1 MRYNEVV
8 FLLNVYYNV
17 YLLNNKRN
25 IFKKRNL
32 KLVNI
37 ILSLKGKNK
46 KQLFLYVFCD
56 KNKIFYIC
64 YILYFVIFIN
74 IDGYSL

>member
-17 YLLNNKRN
+17 YFLNKKRN

-32 KLVNI
+32 KLLNI
-37 ILSLKGKNK
+37 ILSLKGKK
-46 KQLFLYVFCD
+46 
-56 KNKIFYIC
+56 
-64 YILYFVIFIN
+64 
-74 IDGYSL
+74 